1 MKKPAALASPRIWGG
16 KIRQGTRIPRFFV
29 MSDTLRLPDPE
40 AVFDHLPQGGAVVLR
55 HTDPVELTR
64 LAQDI
69 LPKAHARGLKVL
81 ISNDVRLAHRLGAD
95 GVHLSQAKWRQG
107 HWRRTLSMR
116 KPSFIITAALHP
128 AKALRSGEQ
137 HGPDAVLVSPVFVTE
152 SHPDV
157 APIGIFRFLALVKSS
172 PRPIIALGGMTA
184 DTVRRLKGGQVYGV
198 AAIGAWRD

>member
-1 MKKPAALASPRIWGG
+1 
-16 KIRQGTRIPRFFV
+16 

-55 HTDPVELTR
+55 HTDPVHLRR

-81 ISNDVRLAHRLGAD
+81 ISNDVCLAQRLGAD

-116 KPSFIITAALHP
+116 KPGFVITAAQHYP
-128 AKALRSGEQ
+128 GGTSCSGERN
-137 HGPDAVLVSPVFVTE
+137 GPDAALVSPVFVTA

-157 APIGIFRFLALVKSS
+157 APIGILRFLALVKSS
-172 PRPIIALGGMTA
+172 PRPIIALGGMTGE
-184 DTVRRLKGGQVYGV
+184 TVCRLKGSRVYGV
-198 AAIGAWRD
+198 AAIGAWRV